1 MLHVINKE
9 KMPRLEAKGPLSL
22 NYVVRKNEMKR
33 IGQDNNGLQR
43 RMDKT
48 KSDYSVFGQVG

>member
-1 MLHVINKE
+1 MLQVINKE

-22 NYVVRKNEMKR
+22 NYVARKNEMKR
-33 IGQDNNGLQR
+33 IGQDNNDLQR
-43 RMDKT
+43 RMEKT